1 MKKILLLILL
11 SPIPLFAQKT
21 LLYCG
26 KMVDVKAGK
35 VQTALTIVVDGKKIQ
50 SIQPGYIPAAKGDR
64 VIDLKNKT
72 VMPGLIDMHVHLES
86 ETNPNA
92 T

>member
-1 MKKILLLILL
+1 MKQILLLALL
-11 SPIPLFAQKT
+11 SPIGLFAQKT

-26 KMVDVKAGK
+26 KLVDVKAGK
-35 VQTALTIVVDGKKIQ
+35 VQTAYTIVIDGKKIQ
-50 SIQPGYIPAAKGDR
+50 SVQAGYLPAGKGDR

-72 VMPGLIDMHVHLES
+72 VMPGLIDMHVHMES

-92 T
+92 Y